1 MGRLLEGLGLWWR
14 SLGDGK
20 VLPRGVLGSSAF
32 MGLGLSSIGAAA
44 VTAVLWVALMG
55 KGSGYDFTS
64 GHRSAVLCGCW
75 VALRYVLLLLVWDRA
90 QQRGVPVPSQ

>member
-1 MGRLLEGLGLWWR
+1 MSRCCPGGYWGALSSWGLG
-14 SLGDGK
+14 
-20 VLPRGVLGSSAF
+20 F
-32 MGLGLSSIGAAA
+32 SSIGAAA

-55 KGSGYDFTS
+55 KGSGYDFAS
-64 GHRSAVLCGCW
+64 GHRSVVLCGCW